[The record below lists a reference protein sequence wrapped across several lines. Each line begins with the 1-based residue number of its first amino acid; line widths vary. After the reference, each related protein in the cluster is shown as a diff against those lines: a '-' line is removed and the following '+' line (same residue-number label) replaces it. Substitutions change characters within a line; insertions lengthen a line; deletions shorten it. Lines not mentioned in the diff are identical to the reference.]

1 VWTLIVGVDI
11 RASTPAAADRL
22 TATAHDA
29 PEVARAGI
37 VVGLAGSQIAK
48 PPQWCI
54 LVSGI
59 VYKFPFA
66 GTRGDWMPAL
76 IRHVATALRR
86 GPFPLAILVSTMSVA
101 ASAQRPAQPLSQPPT
116 PRVVRTEEIPSPVPD
131 ANPTPTRGLRD
142 RAELEAFLDGVMAA
156 NLGDKH
162 VAGAT
167 VAVVKDGALYFAKGY
182 GWADPN
188 RRAPVSADRTLFRI
202 GSISKLFTWTAVM
215 QLVEQGKLDLDTDVN
230 RYLDFKIPDTYSQP
244 ITLRHI
250 MTHTPG
256 FEEDGRDLITS
267 DTTRMVPLGKWL
279 STHIPGR
286 VRPPGTYSS
295 YSNYATALA
304 GYIVQRVSGMPY
316 DDYIEQRILV
326 PLGMTQ
332 TTTRQP
338 LPAKYAADMSGGFK
352 WSGGRFESQ
361 KFEIVHPTPAGSI
374 GSSATDMARFMLAHL
389 GNGVYNG
396 QRILA
401 DSTAVRMHTRAFTHD
416 PRLPGFALGFYEKSS
431 HGLDII
437 GHGGDTGWFHSDLA
451 LIPSERLGVFVSY
464 NTNTGGELSFGP
476 FLRQFL
482 DHYYPVTPTTPAT
495 VADAAEQAKR
505 VAGEYQFNRRSYT
518 TFQAA
523 LGLAGAVT
531 VSAGDSGRVMLHSPL
546 GDSQLVPVGP
556 MLYRDAMRDEL
567 VSFKAGPD
575 GTVRYGFLGAAPMMA
590 LERVPWYA
598 SPKLHWVVLGLA
610 VLVFVVTVVAAI
622 RRVARRRFGTPRPED
637 PLPGRALVVVPA
649 LLNLVFLVAVA
660 VIIGSSGGLLQG
672 PLTGLKIA
680 FALPVLGVLLALGA
694 AVVSARQ
701 WQTGAG
707 TRGARLRY
715 SSAVVVAL
723 LFAWSLSQWNL
734 LGWRM

>member
-1 VWTLIVGVDI
+1 
-11 RASTPAAADRL
+11 
-22 TATAHDA
+22 
-29 PEVARAGI
+29 
-37 VVGLAGSQIAK
+37 
-48 PPQWCI
+48 
-54 LVSGI
+54 
-59 VYKFPFA
+59 
-66 GTRGDWMPAL
+66 MPAL
-76 IRHVATALRR
+76 IRHVAAALRR
-86 GPFPLAILVSTMSVA
+86 GPFLLAMTSAA
-101 ASAQRPAQPLSQPPT
+101 ASAQRPSPPLSQPPT
-116 PRVVRTEEIPSPVPD
+116 PRVVRTEEIPSPAPD
-131 ANPTPTRGLRD
+131 ATPNAPRGVRD
-142 RAELEAFLDGVMAA
+142 RAELEAFLDGVMVA

-167 VAVVKDGALYFAKGY
+167 VAVVKDGALFFAKGY
-182 GWADPN
+182 GLADVK
-188 RRAPVSADRTLFRI
+188 RRIPVSGERSLFRI

-230 RYLDFKIPDTYSQP
+230 RYLDFKIPDTYPQP

-256 FEEDGRDLITS
+256 FEEDGRDLIGKDS
-267 DTTRMVPLGKWL
+267 TRIVPLRKWL
-279 STHIPGR
+279 ATHIPGR

-304 GYIVQRVSGMPY
+304 GHIVERVSGMSY
-316 DDYIEQRILV
+316 DDYIEQRILA

-332 TTTRQP
+332 TTARQP

-361 KFEIVHPTPAGSI
+361 KFEIVHPAPAGSI
-374 GSSATDMARFMLAHL
+374 GSSATDMAKFMLAHL
-389 GNGVYNG
+389 GNGAYNG

-401 DSTAVRMHTRAFTHD
+401 ESTAVRMHTRAFTHD
-416 PRLPGFALGFYEKSS
+416 PRLPGFAVGFYEKSS

-451 LIPSERLGVFVSY
+451 LIPSERLGIFVSY
-464 NTNTGGELSFGP
+464 NTNTGGELSFAT
-476 FLRQFL
+476 FLREFL
-482 DHYYPVTPTTPAT
+482 DHYYPVTPATPVT
-495 VADAAEQAKR
+495 VADAVEQAKR

-523 LGLAGAVT
+523 LGLAGAIS
-531 VSAGDSGRVMLHSPL
+531 VSAGDSGRVVLHSPL
-546 GDSQLVPVGP
+546 GDSHLVPAGP

-575 GTVRYGFLGAAPMMA
+575 GAVKYGFLGVAPMMA
-590 LERVPWYA
+590 MERVPWYA
-598 SPKLHWVVLGLA
+598 SPKLHWVVLGLGIF
-610 VLVFVVTVVAAI
+610 VFVATIVAAV
-622 RRVARRRFGTPRPED
+622 RRFGRRRFGTPRPED
-637 PLPGRALVVVPA
+637 PLPGRALVVLSA
-649 LLNLVFLVAVA
+649 LLNLVFLVAVG
-660 VIIGSSGGLLQG
+660 VIIGSGGGLLEG

-680 FALPVLGVLLALGA
+680 LALPLLGVLLAIGA

-701 WQTGAG
+701 WRTGAG

-715 SSAVVVAL
+715 SSLVVLVL